1 MTGWIFH
8 PQRHMHMAR
17 MIIEAGQMK
26 HPDIGMRL
34 NIRHSRI
41 AYDL

>member
-1 MTGWIFH
+1 MRI
-8 PQRHMHMAR
+8 AR

-26 HPDIGMRL
+26 QLDIGKRL